1 MEFQGMKVV
10 LGEGMKVDV
19 LDGPYT
25 IRTDQPVTAGGEGTA
40 PSPYQMFLASLAACA
55 GFYVKRYCQTRGL
68 SEEGIEL
75 TQEMLAGDDG
85 RLGTIRIAIQ
95 LPPGFPEEHKAAV
108 RRAAEHCAVK
118 KTVANPPSFDIV
130 LE

>member
-19 LDGPYT
+19 IDGAYT
-25 IRTDQPVTAGGEGTA
+25 ISTDQPVSVGGEGSA
-40 PSPYQMFLASLAACA
+40 PAPYQLFLASLATCA
-55 GFYVKRYCQTRGL
+55 GFYVKRYCQTRGI
-68 SEEGIEL
+68 SEEGISL

-95 LPPGFPEEHKAAV
+95 LPPGFPEEHKVAV

-118 KTVANPPSFDIV
+118 KTIANPPAFDIV